1 MAFNWQD
8 PAYGIDPNSG
18 VDPNG
23 VAIGSPS
30 TLASVT
36 KNPDG
41 SITYAWANGTTQ
53 TTRPGGAK
61 DVTISGITT
70 KYDAAGN
77 VLSNTKADG
86 TTATAADAAAI
97 NDANNQFDWKHIAA
111 TGIRSAK
118 EASEKLN
125 VVGTPGLNQGV
136 ANDKLFGGP
145 DSGKSLFTDS
155 AFGKILGGA
164 ASVYGLGGLKGDGTQ
179 PGTTSGTGG
188 TTGGTGTG
196 AGGSPTAGADLAAF
210 QKQLADSAAANS
222 GDRAPPTVTAGGYTA
237 PTIAAPTPASYSGY
251 TAPTINAPPTIS
263 AGQVG
268 TPERVTPTT
277 ISAGSVSAPTIAAP
291 GTIQAGSIT
300 APQIGVSDINKPAD
314 ITAQHIDRI
323 MMDPTQ
329 TAESRDAMLKAL
341 AMAEGAANGTAP
353 SAAVQLLQKAIDTN
367 ARQQLGAAGALQ
379 GRSPGAA
386 LRAGQQGLMAANA
399 ASAADMAA
407 LRASEQATGRQQYGT
422 FASSLYQND
431 VSRAAAQLGADVD
444 VAKTNAI
451 NLLDAAKSNQSSA
464 LQTSIANMNKQVQ
477 VATANMNA
485 ALDAGKTNLAAA
497 MQAQIENIRN
507 TITVSTA
514 NASNELTSRIATL
527 NAQMDA
533 AKANQATALAA
544 GQSNAANALNARI
557 AQIQADLEASKSN
570 LAAVTQTNIA
580 NASLQANA
588 SQFNANAANTA
599 SLADLNAR
607 TQVGINN
614 ATLAAGAAQF
624 TADAANKASAYNQ
637 SAALQQQIIDNARTQ
652 GLRDDQIQL
661 LLAQM
666 GFNYQDKAL
675 AQAKT
680 LADQAALASG
690 IGSLSKFIANLG
702 GGSTPS
708 NDLASGAVY
717 TGPGSGGVA
726 SYYPAAGGGG
736 VTYGANGS
744 PILD

>member
-8 PAYGIDPNSG
+8 PQYGLDPSSG

-23 VAIGSPS
+23 VQIGAPS
-30 TLASVT
+30 SLTGVT

-41 SITYAWANGTTQ
+41 SITYTWADGATQ

-61 DVTISGITT
+61 DVTIGGITT
-70 KYDAAGN
+70 KYDASGA

-86 TTATAADAAAI
+86 TAATAADA
-97 NDANNQFDWKHIAA
+97 DAYNKTANQFDWGGIAK
-111 TGIRSAK
+111 TGIRSLK
-118 EASEKLN
+118 EDSEKLN
-125 VVGTPGLNQGV
+125 IVGTPGLNQGV
-136 ANDKLFGGP
+136 ANDKLFGGAN
-145 DSGKSLFTDS
+145 SGKSLFTDS
-155 AFGKILGGA
+155 AVGKVLGGA
-164 ASVYGLGGLKGDGTQ
+164 ASIYGLGGLKGDGTQ
-179 PGTTSGTGG
+179 PGSTSTTGGGTGG
-188 TTGGTGTG
+188 AGAGG
-196 AGGSPTAGADLAAF
+196 AGGSGTAAADLAAF
-210 QKQLADSAAANS
+210 QKQLADSAAANG
-222 GDRAPPTVTAGGYTA
+222 GDRAPPTITSGGYTA
-237 PTIAAPTPASYSGY
+237 PTIASPTPVSVTGY

-263 AGQVG
+263 AGQIG
-268 TPERVTPTT
+268 APERVQATT
-277 ISAGSVSAPTIAAP
+277 INAGSVNAPVIGAP

-314 ITAQHIDRI
+314 ITAQKIDRI
-323 MMDPTQ
+323 MMDPSQ
-329 TAESRDAMLKAL
+329 TTESRDAMLKAL

-367 ARQQLGAAGALQ
+367 AKQQLAAAGALQ
-379 GRSPGAA
+379 GRSPGSA

-477 VATANMNA
+477 VATANMQA

-557 AQIQADLEASKSN
+557 AQIQADLEASKAN
-570 LAAVTQTNIA
+570 LAAVTQTNIS
-580 NASLQANA
+580 NATLAA
-588 SQFNANAANTA
+588 GAAQFNANAANTA
-599 SLADLNAR
+599 SLADLTAR

-614 ATLAAGAAQF
+614 ATLAADASRF
-624 TADAANKASAYNQ
+624 TADAANKAAASNQ
-637 SAALQQQIIDNARTQ
+637 SAALQQQIIDNARAQ

-690 IGSLSKFIANLG
+690 LGNLGKFISSI
-702 GGSTPS
+702 GGSGDS
-708 NDLASGAVY
+708 KNGDASGAIY
-717 TGPGSGGVA
+717 SGPGQGGVS
-726 SYYPAAGGGG
+726 SYYPYASGSIG
-736 VTYGANGS
+736 TNGA